1 MPAERRS
8 LRSNSKSDSS
18 SSANGEKARSTSQN
32 SSSNKDKVAPTRAT
46 ASKTKSTKAAS
57 SNNTSNSGMGEQRDQ
72 PRTNGSEPTENGLNG
87 SEDVEMGEDTA
98 GAPTSSFNASKDRKG
113 DEKMTVVVP
122 PTKGSRLSGD
132 KGQDQEGDVAM
143 EGAEG
148 DESQKPEPEVDP
160 RAKAIQGWCSCG
172 SSNYIKT
179 NFTLLERAVAHFDPR
194 FTLRVLR
201 SISSMRKHITSDVLA
216 EVLVESY
223 PPSSPT
229 ASFLLE
235 AIGETGAFE
244 SAVASSKMDVESE
257 KTRSNSK
264 EILPEIDT
272 YLSILVQIYLYDNKE
287 IQRGAKFSTSLIERL
302 RTINRRTLD
311 SLAARVYF
319 YYSLFF
325 EQIAPLPPSP
335 AATVTTIRQPLLAAL
350 RTAVLRKDVDTQ
362 ATVMTLLLRNYLST
376 SHISQADLLIS
387 HNRFPQS
394 ASNNQ
399 IARYLYYLG
408 RIRAIQLQYTDAH
421 GHLIGATRKSPSSHS
436 ARGFYQ
442 SSHKLL
448 VVVELL
454 MGDIPD
460 RAIFRQPALER
471 AMHPYF
477 LLVQAVSVGDLDGF
491 LSIVNT
497 HSTTFRK
504 DGTYTLILRL
514 RQNVIKTGIR
524 MMSLSYSRISLRDI
538 CLRLGLDSEESAEY
552 IVAKAIRDGVIEA
565 TLDHERGFMKSKEV
579 GDIYA
584 TREPGEA
591 FHERIRACLSLHD
604 ESVKA
609 MRFPMNQHRL
619 ELKSAQEA
627 RERERELAKEIQDA
641 RAVPASGL
649 VLPSRVTP
657 ATSICWQCLHND
669 LISIQINSQTRA
681 YHPTR
686 RKSAS
691 PFGAAV
697 TAAQTLLKGLPK
709 APPGISVDP
718 LRIVGKELKF
728 LTKNIRQLLGSGHPT
743 LDKVAKYYTKS
754 EGKHMRP
761 LLVLLMSQA
770 TALTP
775 RHGRWSSSPS
785 YTVNDPISSP
795 SVLADTNPDLN
806 PLVSS
811 SAEAKYDFSG
821 DENILPTQRR
831 LAEITE
837 LIHTASLLHDD
848 VIDNAVTRR
857 SSSSANLQFGNKMAV
872 LAGDFLLGRASV
884 ALARLRDPEVTELL
898 ATVIANL
905 VEGEFMQLKNTA
917 SDEKNPVF
925 TDETISY
932 YLQKTYLKTASLI
945 SKSCR
950 AAALLGDSTPQVV
963 EAAYAYGRNL
973 GLAFQL
979 VDDML
984 DYTVSDAELGKP
996 SGADLELGLATAP
1009 LLFAWKQN
1017 PELGPLV
1024 GRKFSR
1030 EGDVQ
1035 RARELVYQSNGV
1047 EKTRVL
1053 AQEYAD
1059 KAKAAISSF
1068 PDSEAKDG
1076 LLQMCEKTMNRRK

>member
-8 LRSNSKSDSS
+8 LRSNSKSDGS

-72 PRTNGSEPTENGLNG
+72 PCTNGSEPTENGLNG

-148 DESQKPEPEVDP
+148 DETQKPEPEVDP
-160 RAKAIQGWCSCG
+160 RAKAIQD
-172 SSNYIKT
+172 IKT

-272 YLSILVQIYLYDNKE
+272 YLSILVQIFLYDNKE

-325 EQIAPLPPSP
+325 EQITPLPPSP
-335 AATVTTIRQPLLAAL
+335 AATVTMIRQPLLAAL

-657 ATSICWQCLHND
+657 ATSICWQCLRND

-686 RKSAS
+686 RKFAS

-811 SAEAKYDFSG
+811 SAEAKYDFAG

>member
-8 LRSNSKSDSS
+8 LRSNSKSDGS

-72 PRTNGSEPTENGLNG
+72 PCTNGSEPTENGLNG

-148 DESQKPEPEVDP
+148 DETQKPEPEVDP
-160 RAKAIQGWCSCG
+160 RAKAIQD
-172 SSNYIKT
+172 IKT

-272 YLSILVQIYLYDNKE
+272 YLSILVQIFLYDNKE

-325 EQIAPLPPSP
+325 EQITPLPPSP
-335 AATVTTIRQPLLAAL
+335 AATVTMIRQPLLAAL

-604 ESVKA
+604 ESVKVSSILTHYS
-609 MRFPMNQHRL
+609 HRL

-627 RERERELAKEIQDA
+627 RERERELAKEIQD
-641 RAVPASGL
+641 
-649 VLPSRVTP
+649 
-657 ATSICWQCLHND
+657 
-669 LISIQINSQTRA
+669 
-681 YHPTR
+681 
-686 RKSAS
+686 
-691 PFGAAV
+691 
-697 TAAQTLLKGLPK
+697 
-709 APPGISVDP
+709 
-718 LRIVGKELKF
+718 
-728 LTKNIRQLLGSGHPT
+728 
-743 LDKVAKYYTKS
+743 
-754 EGKHMRP
+754 
-761 LLVLLMSQA
+761 
-770 TALTP
+770 
-775 RHGRWSSSPS
+775 
-785 YTVNDPISSP
+785 
-795 SVLADTNPDLN
+795 
-806 PLVSS
+806 
-811 SAEAKYDFSG
+811 G
-821 DENILPTQRR
+821 DM
-831 LAEITE
+831 
-837 LIHTASLLHDD
+837 DD
-848 VIDNAVTRR
+848 
-857 SSSSANLQFGNKMAV
+857 
-872 LAGDFLLGRASV
+872 
-884 ALARLRDPEVTELL
+884 E
-898 ATVIANL
+898 
-905 VEGEFMQLKNTA
+905 
-917 SDEKNPVF
+917 
-925 TDETISY
+925 
-932 YLQKTYLKTASLI
+932 
-945 SKSCR
+945 
-950 AAALLGDSTPQVV
+950 
-963 EAAYAYGRNL
+963 
-973 GLAFQL
+973 
-979 VDDML
+979 
-984 DYTVSDAELGKP
+984 DA
-996 SGADLELGLATAP
+996 GAD
-1009 LLFAWKQN
+1009 F
-1017 PELGPLV
+1017 
-1024 GRKFSR
+1024 
-1030 EGDVQ
+1030 D
-1035 RARELVYQSNGV
+1035 
-1047 EKTRVL
+1047 
-1053 AQEYAD
+1053 
-1059 KAKAAISSF
+1059 AI
-1068 PDSEAKDG
+1068 
-1076 LLQMCEKTMNRRK
+1076 

>member
-8 LRSNSKSDSS
+8 LRSNSKSDTS
-18 SSANGEKARSTSQN
+18 SSANGEKGRSTSQN
-32 SSSNKDKVAPTRAT
+32 TSSNKDKPAPNRAAANKAKSTT
-46 ASKTKSTKAAS
+46 ASKAAS
-57 SNNTSNSGMGEQRDQ
+57 SNSTADSGMGEQRDQ
-72 PRTNGSEPTENGLNG
+72 PRTNGSDPTENGVNG

-98 GAPTSSFNASKDRKG
+98 GGPTSSFTASKDRKG

-122 PTKGSRLSGD
+122 PTKGSRLSGEKAPD
-132 KGQDQEGDVAM
+132 NEGDVAM
-143 EGAEG
+143 EGADTE
-148 DESQKPEPEVDP
+148 ESKSEVDP
-160 RAKAIQGWCSCG
+160 KVKAVQD
-172 SSNYIKT
+172 IKS
-179 NFTLLERAVAHFDPR
+179 NFTLLERAVSHFDPR

-201 SISSMRKHITSDVLA
+201 SISSMRKHITPDVLA
-216 EVLVESY
+216 EVIVENY
-223 PPSSPT
+223 PSSNLT
-229 ASFLLE
+229 ASFLLG
-235 AIGETGAFE
+235 AIDQAGAFD
-244 SAVASSKMDVESE
+244 SAVASSKMDIESE
-257 KTRSNSK
+257 KTKSTPK
-264 EILPEIDT
+264 ETLPEIDT
-272 YLSILVQIYLYDNKE
+272 YLSILVQIYLYDKKE
-287 IQRGAKFSTSLIERL
+287 FQKGAKFSTELIEQL
-302 RTINRRTLD
+302 RALNRRTLD

-319 YYSLFF
+319 YYSLFY

-335 AATVTTIRQPLLAAL
+335 AASVTSIRQPLLNAL

-387 HNRFPQS
+387 HNRFPAS

-442 SSHKLL
+442 ASHKLL

-471 AMHPYF
+471 ALHPYF
-477 LLVQAVSVGDLDGF
+477 LLVQAVSVGDMDGF
-491 LSIVNT
+491 LNIVNT
-497 HSTTFRK
+497 YTATFRK

-565 TLDHERGFMKSKEV
+565 SLDHERGFMKSKEV

-584 TREPGEA
+584 TREPGEV

-627 RERERELAKEIQDA
+627 REREREEA
-641 RAVPASGL
+641 RTVPAAGL
-649 VLPSRVTP
+649 VLSSRITTPSTTTP
-657 ATSICWQCLHND
+657 ICWQCLRNN
-669 LISIQINSQTRA
+669 LLSLQTQVQTRK

-686 RKSAS
+686 RKDVS

-697 TAAQTLLKGLPK
+697 SAAQTLFKGLPK

-718 LRIVGKELKF
+718 LRMVGKELKF
-728 LTKNIRQLLGSGHPT
+728 LTKNLRQLLGSGHPT
-743 LDKVAKYYTKS
+743 LDKVAKYYTRS

-770 TALTP
+770 TALCP
-775 RHGRWSSSPS
+775 RKPQTVD
-785 YTVNDPISSP
+785 YNATVNDPITSS
-795 SVLADTNPDLN
+795 SILVDNNPDL
-806 PLVSS
+806 PPSLSSATSS
-811 SAEAKYDFSG
+811 SNPDAAYDFAG

-848 VIDNAVTRR
+848 VIDNAVSRR
-857 SSSSANLQFGNKMAV
+857 SFTSANLQFGNKMAV
-872 LAGDFLLGRASV
+872 LAGDFMLGRASV
-884 ALARLRDPEVTELL
+884 ALARLRDPEVIELMS
-898 ATVIANL
+898 TVITNL

-917 SDEKNPVF
+917 ADEKKPVF
-925 TDETISY
+925 TDETLSY
-932 YLQKTYLKTASLI
+932 YLQKTYLKTGSLI

-950 AAALLGDSTPQVV
+950 STAVLGNSVPAVV
-963 EAAYAYGRNL
+963 ESAYQYGRNL

-984 DYTVSDAELGKP
+984 DYTVTEAELGKP
-996 SGADLELGLATAP
+996 AGADLELGLATAP
-1009 LLFAWKQN
+1009 LLYAWKQF

-1024 GRKFSR
+1024 GRKFSQA
-1030 EGDVQ
+1030 GDVQ
-1035 RARELVYQSNGV
+1035 MARELVLKAGGV
-1047 EKTRVL
+1047 EQTRVL
-1053 AQEYAD
+1053 AQEYID
-1059 KAKAAISSF
+1059 KAIAALADF
-1068 PDSEAKDG
+1068 PDSEAKAG
-1076 LLQMCEKTMNRRK
+1076 LIQMCEKTMNRRK